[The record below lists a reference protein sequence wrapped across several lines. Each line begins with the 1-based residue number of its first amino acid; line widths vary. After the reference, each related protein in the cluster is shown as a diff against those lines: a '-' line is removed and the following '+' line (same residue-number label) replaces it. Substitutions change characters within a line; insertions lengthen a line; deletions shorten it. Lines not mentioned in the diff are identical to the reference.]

1 MKKLTSAFAFV
12 RTLYPAPC
20 TLLLGTFLLL
30 TGCSTSTVSTKE
42 TSEEIVY
49 TVPESDYVQVFEIPD
64 KKEPVKIEDEKSVL
78 TVQPDGSF
86 QAEIKDEKTKINTKI
101 NYKPAAPNLPGKLEV
116 ETVQKARPVKAVKNT
131 KITDTEKKTES
142 AGDWFKDVFKSM
154 LVWTVIAILCI
165 AFLLAL
171 IKKFF
176 PGLKL

>member
-1 MKKLTSAFAFV
+1 MKNLTFTFVCALRFA
-12 RTLYPAPC
+12 LCALPYALC
-20 TLLLGTFLLL
+20 ALLL

-42 TSEEIVY
+42 TTEEIVY

-64 KKEPVKIEDEKSVL
+64 KKEPVQIIEDQSVV

-116 ETVQKARPVKAVKNT
+116 ETVQKEHPVKAVKNT
-131 KITDTEKKTES
+131 KTTDTEKKTES

-154 LVWTVIAILCI
+154 LVWVIIAILCVS
-165 AFLLAL
+165 LVLAL
-171 IKKFF
+171 IKKYF